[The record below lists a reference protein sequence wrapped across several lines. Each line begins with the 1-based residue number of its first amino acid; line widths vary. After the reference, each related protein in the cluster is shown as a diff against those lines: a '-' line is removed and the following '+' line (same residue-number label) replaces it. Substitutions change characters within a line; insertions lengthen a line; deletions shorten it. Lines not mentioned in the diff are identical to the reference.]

1 VLQKLGDPHNSNGE
15 AHQLTRREAEVA
27 RLIQEGLA
35 NKVVA
40 GRLGVKEGTVK
51 IHLHNIYRKLRVSNR
66 SGLILRVIA
75 SAQTSASPRVPG
87 KDE

>member
-1 VLQKLGDPHNSNGE
+1 MLQKSDDRLNDDAG
-15 AHQLTRREAEVA
+15 ARLLTRREVEVVS
-27 RLIQEGLA
+27 LIREGLA

-66 SGLILRVIA
+66 NGLILRVIA
-75 SAQTSASPRVPG
+75 SAQTGVSPESG
-87 KDE
+87 EK